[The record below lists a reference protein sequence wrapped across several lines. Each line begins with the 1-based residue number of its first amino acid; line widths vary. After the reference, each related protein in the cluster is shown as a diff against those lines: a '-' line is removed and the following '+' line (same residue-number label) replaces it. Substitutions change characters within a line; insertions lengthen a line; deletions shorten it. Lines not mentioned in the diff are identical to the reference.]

1 MAYHASDEI
10 LINSIS
16 NYAMEGVERL
26 ERASKKLFGGERE
39 WHIARWVPPLLLCW
53 LDMLGA
59 LEGLLSLGS
68 TWLAHGAQ

>member
-39 WHIARWVPPLLLCW
+39 HAGRRHCW
-53 LDMLGA
+53 SAD
-59 LEGLLSLGS
+59 
-68 TWLAHGAQ
+68 